1 MFRTPL
7 TRLRSLLPTRRG
19 GRRDGITVKQE
30 PDAATLASSLSAM
43 DLTPLRDVDP
53 ATLLGENSSIL
64 DPEVLHMIMHNCSP
78 LDLAMMRQTCRSFR
92 DHIDAKPALWRS
104 ARKSVA
110 GAPEPIA
117 LPPKV
122 TATQAAGQQD
132 AEMSDVTEATPTEAE
147 WALHLFTGALE
158 TKRGFMVIPAQWFDS
173 YNSQWN
179 KSQKKNMALVG
190 DFVREKERLGFDARK
205 RRLRELMRTPSCL
218 RLFQVFRRD
227 LEDID
232 RASFDRAY
240 PAMVDEAA
248 RAKTGDLS
256 MIPAGFRFH
265 ARDKIACPQCN
276 PPPAK
281 PRPYKVINNKKLMYL
296 GPDGQPVRGWKEPKK
311 YMITNGLKDHY
322 EAKHPTIP
330 QVFVQ
335 VTQPCVACPSRTSKV
350 KLYCA
355 QGMIAHHHDAHGP
368 INPDR

>member
-30 PDAATLASSLSAM
+30 LDAATLASSLSAM
-43 DLTPLRDVDP
+43 DLTPLRDVSP
-53 ATLLGENSSIL
+53 VTLLGENSSIL

-78 LDLAMMRQTCRSFR
+78 HDLAILRQTCRAFR

-240 PAMVDEAA
+240 PAMIDEAA

-265 ARDKIACPQCN
+265 ARDKIACPQCH

-281 PRPYKVINNKKLMYL
+281 PRPYKIVNKKLMYL
-296 GPDGQPVRGWKEPKK
+296 GPDAQPIRGWKEPKK
-311 YMITNGLKDHY
+311 YMVTNGLKDHY
-322 EAKHPTIP
+322 EAKHPTTP
-330 QVFVQ
+330 HVFVQ
-335 VTQPCVACPSRTSKV
+335 VTQPCVACPLRTAKV

-355 QGMIAHHHDAHGP
+355 QGMIAHQHNAHGP
-368 INPDR
+368 INPPL